1 MNFCDLIIKLISIC
15 MAIRGYAKDIHY
27 SAQGNNMYGE
37 HIFADVIE
45 ENPDNDIL
53 DEMKEVFFLGR
64 NYSVPDSVLLTKESV
79 KYYPPKS
86 SDDNSNWL
94 QLRNLIAKAM
104 FIIEQ
109 SSPMLTIGEANLIG
123 GIAQELQKNLGL
135 LNLRLGFPLLEEED
149 LSDVFSIAN
158 NDRWITVKPHGDEEK
173 GRHLKLEGDETPK
186 EAMKRQWGVDL
197 DKKKKDKEE
206 KDKPSDGADKKQ
218 EKDKKASETKEKSEK
233 LKKEIDELNKQYDE
247 RRKQE
252 KKLEKERDNLYT
264 QLVQERR
271 NEPSTPDKYQKIY
284 DEANEKTKYKEFYQK
299 TRELS
304 TAIYEKEKEY
314 RKLVAKEYV
323 TPEKIANVAQGPKMS
338 QEKANG
344 GSVNPK
350 FSERGGYTIN
360 CQSCVV
366 CYEARLR
373 GYDVSTKPNTRGS
386 KLDKLSRQLY
396 AAWLDPET
404 GEYPK
409 TILPENP
416 VKNYKQYYEF
426 LKEKLKEGERYN
438 MGFAWKGRSRSGHV
452 VTMYKEN
459 GEVVL
464 YDPQNGKK
472 YKNKELA
479 DGYLSRIKF
488 AGSTYGISYN
498 SVPQLYR
505 VDNLAF
511 NPEYVNDIMEAAN
524 G

>member
-1 MNFCDLIIKLISIC
+1 MNFNDMMIKLIAIF

-27 SAQGNNMYGE
+27 SVSGKTMYGE

-206 KDKPSDGADKKQ
+206 KDKPSDGSDQ
-218 EKDKKASETKEKSEK
+218 KDKKSSSSLKESEK
-233 LKKEIDELNKQYDE
+233 IKKEIEDMDKEYDE
-247 RRKQE
+247 RIKQE
-252 KKLEKERDNLYT
+252 KKLEKERDNLYN

-271 NEPSTPDKYQKIY
+271 DEPSTPDKYQKIF
-284 DEANEKTKYKEFYQK
+284 DEANEKTGYKDFYKK
-299 TRELS
+299 TRELGLE
-304 TAIYEKEKEY
+304 IYVKQKEY
-314 RKLVAKEYV
+314 RKIVAKEYV
-323 TPEKIANVAQGPKMS
+323 TPEKIANVAKGPKMS

-350 FSERGGYTIN
+350 YSQRGGYTIN

-386 KLDKLSRQLY
+386 KLDKLSRQTY

-409 TILPENP
+409 TILPETP
-416 VKNYKQYYEF
+416 VRNYKQYYEF
-426 LKEKLKEGERYN
+426 LKKSTREKDKARIPLIERY
-438 MGFAWKGRSRSGHV
+438 M
-452 VTMYKEN
+452 
-459 GEVVL
+459 
-464 YDPQNGKK
+464 
-472 YKNKELA
+472 KN
-479 DGYLSRIKF
+479 R
-488 AGSTYGISYN
+488 
-498 SVPQLYR
+498 
-505 VDNLAF
+505 
-511 NPEYVNDIMEAAN
+511 
-524 G
+524 

>member
-1 MNFCDLIIKLISIC
+1 MNFNDMMIKLIAIF

-27 SAQGNNMYGE
+27 SVSGKTMYGE

-173 GRHLKLEGDETPK
+173 
-186 EAMKRQWGVDL
+186 
-197 DKKKKDKEE
+197 
-206 KDKPSDGADKKQ
+206 DKPSDGSDQ
-218 EKDKKASETKEKSEK
+218 KDKKSSSSLKESEK
-233 LKKEIDELNKQYDE
+233 IKKEIEDMDKEYDE
-247 RRKQE
+247 RIKQE
-252 KKLEKERDNLYT
+252 KKLEKERDNLYN

-271 NEPSTPDKYQKIY
+271 DEPSTPDKYQKIF
-284 DEANEKTKYKEFYQK
+284 DEANEKTGYKDFYKK
-299 TRELS
+299 TRELGLE
-304 TAIYEKEKEY
+304 IYVKQKEY
-314 RKLVAKEYV
+314 RKIVAKEYV
-323 TPEKIANVAQGPKMS
+323 TPEKIANVAKGPKMS

-350 FSERGGYTIN
+350 YSERGGYTIN

-386 KLDKLSRQLY
+386 KLDKLSRQTY

-409 TILPENP
+409 TILPETP
-416 VKNYKQYYEF
+416 VRNYKQYYEF

-438 MGFAWKGRSRSGHV
+438 IGFMWKGRSRSGHI
-452 VTMYKEN
+452 VTMYREK
-459 GEVVL
+459 GDIIL
-464 YDPQNGKK
+464 YDPQTGKK
-472 YKNKELA
+472 YKNEQMA
-479 DGYLSRIKF
+479 DEYLSRMKV
-488 AGSTYGISYN
+488 AGSTYGISIS

-505 VDNLAF
+505 IDNMAF

-524 G
+524 GR

>member
-37 HIFADVIE
+37 HIFADVVE
-45 ENPDNDIL
+45 SPDADIL
-53 DEMKEVFFLGR
+53 DELKEVCFLGR
-64 NYSVPDSVLLTKESV
+64 NYRVPDSAFLMQESI
-79 KYYPPKS
+79 KYYPAKTN
-86 SDDNSNWL
+86 DDSQNWSY
-94 QLRNLIAKAM
+94 LRSLIAQAM
-104 FIIEQ
+104 FVIEQ
-109 SSPMLTIGEANLIG
+109 ISGQATAGEANIIG
-123 GIAQELQKNLGL
+123 AIAQELQKNIGL
-135 LNLRLGFPLLEEED
+135 INLRLGFPLLEEED
-149 LSDVFSIAN
+149 LGDIAN
-158 NDRWITVKPHGDEEK
+158 NERWITVKPHGDEEK
-173 GRHLKLEGDETPK
+173 GRHLKLEDGETPK
-186 EAMKRQWGVDL
+186 DAMKRQWVVDL

-206 KDKPSDGADKKQ
+206 KDKPSDGADKK
-218 EKDKKASETKEKSEK
+218 DKKTSSSLKESEK
-233 LKKEIDELNKQYDE
+233 IKKEIEDMDKEYDE
-247 RRKQE
+247 RIKQE
-252 KKLEKERDNLYT
+252 KKLEKERDNLYN

-271 NEPSTPDKYQKIY
+271 DEPSTPDKYQKIFE
-284 DEANEKTKYKEFYQK
+284 EANKKTGYGDFYKK
-299 TRELS
+299 TRELGLE
-304 TAIYEKEKEY
+304 IYVKQKEY
-314 RKLVAKEYV
+314 RKIVAKEYV
-323 TPEKIANVAQGPKMS
+323 NPEKIANVAQGTKMS

-350 FSERGGYTIN
+350 YSERGGYTIN

-386 KLDKLSRQLY
+386 KLDKLSHQTY
-396 AAWLDPET
+396 AAWLDPDT

-416 VKNYKQYYEF
+416 VKNYRQYYEF

-438 MGFAWKGRSRSGHV
+438 MGFAWKGRSRSGHI

-459 GEVVL
+459 GEVIL
-464 YDPQNGKK
+464 YDTQNGKK

-479 DGYLSRIKF
+479 DEYLSRIKF
-488 AGSTYGISYN
+488 SGSTYGISYQ

-505 VDNLAF
+505 VDNMAF

-524 G
+524 GR

>member
-1 MNFCDLIIKLISIC
+1 MNFNDMMIKLIAIF

-27 SAQGNNMYGE
+27 SVSGKTMYGE

-197 DKKKKDKEE
+197 DKKKDKSSSGS
-206 KDKPSDGADKKQ
+206 DKPQKDDKKSS
-218 EKDKKASETKEKSEK
+218 DSLKKSQDI
-233 LKKEIDELNKQYDE
+233 KKEIDSLKKELDSLDTQKTKAYEKKAEIYKELKEKSPIKEYTFEQDFRLYDEASEKAGLNKILE
-247 RRKQE
+247 REREINKE
-252 KKLEKERDNLYT
+252 ILEKEKQYRF
-264 QLVQERR
+264 
-271 NEPSTPDKYQKIY
+271 SIADKYIY
-284 DEANEKTKYKEFYQK
+284 
-299 TRELS
+299 
-304 TAIYEKEKEY
+304 
-314 RKLVAKEYV
+314 
-323 TPEKIANVAQGPKMS
+323 PEKIANVEKGPKMS

-350 FSERGGYTIN
+350 YSERGGYTIN

-373 GYDVSTKPNTRGS
+373 GYDVSTKPNTRWS
-386 KLDKLSRQLY
+386 KLDKLSRQTY
-396 AAWLDPET
+396 AAW
-404 GEYPK
+404 
-409 TILPENP
+409 INPENGEFAQSIDP
-416 VKNYKQYYEF
+416 DETVNNYKKYYQF
-426 LKEKLKEGERYN
+426 LKETLKDNERYN
-438 MGFAWKGRSRSGHV
+438 LSFNWKGRSRSGHV
-452 VTMYKEN
+452 VSMYKEN
-459 GEVVL
+459 GDLVL

-472 YKNKELA
+472 YKNEQMA
-479 DGYLSRIKF
+479 NEYLSKIKF
-488 AGSTYGISYN
+488 GVKSYGLSFN
-498 SVPQLYR
+498 LVPKLYR
-505 VDNLAF
+505 VDNMAF

-524 G
+524 GR